1 MDTWDSLASACLD
14 RLIDLF
20 GVSWAIDFLLEY
32 GFSKDFLVTLGFD
45 EKDIEAEEEREKI

>member
-20 GVSWAIDFLLEY
+20 GVSWTIDFLLEE
-32 GFSKDFLVTLGFD
+32 GFSKDFIVSLGFD
-45 EKDIEAEEEREKI
+45 KKDIEYEENRR